1 MLGFLADAARR
12 NPFPAYAVARRLA
25 PVLHL
30 RRLGLWMVFDAES
43 VNRVLRDPETFS
55 SRAAP
60 PGGAP
65 LDWLI
70 FQDPPRHSR
79 LRAIIARTFTPRA
92 VAALEPRIGEL
103 ANGLLDAVLPSG
115 EMDVVTDFA
124 SPLPVLVMM
133 ELLGMP
139 LVDAP
144 HVIRWADATLQ
155 LGDSLLGGERAARA
169 SRVYRAA
176 VEEMRPYL
184 DKLLA
189 ERRELPRDDLLSRLA
204 EAEVDGV
211 RLSDAEIL
219 SFFQLLLLA
228 GTETSMNLIANTVV
242 CLLDH
247 PDQLAQIRVAP
258 ELLPRALEEVLR
270 FRSPVQMVFR
280 TTTRAT
286 ELHGKTIPSGA
297 LVVVV
302 VGSANRDRR
311 MFANPS
317 RFDIGREPA
326 PHLAFGHGIHFCIG
340 AALARLEARVAID
353 ALLMRV
359 PELTRA
365 GPRRWAPS
373 TGINIHGPRS
383 LRLRVSQRLSS

>member
-1 MLGFLADAARR
+1 MLDILADAARR
-12 NPFPAYAVARRLA
+12 NPFAGYAVARRLA

-60 PGGAP
+60 PGGSP

-79 LRAIIARTFTPRA
+79 LRGIISRTFTPRA

-103 ANGLLDAVLPSG
+103 ARELLDTACKNG
-115 EMDVVTDFA
+115 ELDLVTDFA

-139 LVDAP
+139 VADRPDL
-144 HVIRWADATLQ
+144 IRWADATLH
-155 LGDSLLGGERAARA
+155 LGDTLLGGERAARA
-169 SRVYRAA
+169 SRIYRSA

-184 DKLLA
+184 DRLVA
-189 ERRELPRDDLLSRLA
+189 ERREAPRDDLLTRLV
-204 EAEVDGV
+204 EAEVDGA
-211 RLSDAEIL
+211 RLSKEEIL

-228 GTETSMNLIANTVV
+228 GTETSMNLISNTIV

-247 PDQLAQIRVAP
+247 PHQLARLRAAP
-258 ELLPRALEEVLR
+258 ERLPRAIEEVLR

-280 TTTRAT
+280 STTRAVA
-286 ELHGKTIPSGA
+286 LHNKTIPAGA

-302 VGSANRDRR
+302 IGSANRDPK
-311 MFANPS
+311 MFSDPA
-317 RFDIGREPA
+317 RFDIDREPS
-326 PHLAFGHGIHFCIG
+326 PHLAFGHGIHYCIG

-353 ALLMRV
+353 VLLTVAPKLERV
-359 PELTRA
+359 
-365 GPRRWAPS
+365 GPRSWAPS
-373 TGINIHGPRS
+373 TGINLHGPRS
-383 LRLRVSQRLSS
+383 LRLRFVR